1 MTDMVPSLQRSASDR
16 GSSGWNAGTSGGW
29 ITLIL
34 VFVAFGLSL
43 LLLGRFELI
52 ETLWPV
58 WIGGTALTFAYLAW
72 QTDHWP
78 GVRDADL
85 GLEASKGAAALAV
98 VALAVKGIVSSGL
111 METTS
116 LFAFELG
123 VIIFVGL
130 FLGGAVYYWFYLFT
144 TRAAN
149 QRAETLRIL
158 SIAALGIGIW
168 GPVFFANLDIV
179 LITVHFLLAIWAG
192 VIASGQ
198 AVAEDS
204 VVRQSS
210 D

>member
-1 MTDMVPSLQRSASDR
+1 MVPSLQSSAPDR
-16 GSSGWNAGTSGGW
+16 GTSGWNVGNSGGW
-29 ITLIL
+29 ISLIL
-34 VFVAFGLSL
+34 VFLAFGMSL

-52 ETLWPV
+52 ETLWPL
-58 WIGGTALTFAYLAW
+58 WTGGTALTFAYLAW

-78 GVRDADL
+78 SVRDADL

-98 VALAVKGIVSSGL
+98 GALAVKGIVSSGL
-111 METTS
+111 IETTS
-116 LFAFELG
+116 FVAIEFG

-130 FLGGAVYYWFYLFT
+130 FLGGAVYYWFYLVT

-158 SIAALGIGIW
+158 SITALGVGIW

-179 LITVHFLLAIWAG
+179 LLTVHFLLAIWAG

-204 VVRQSS
+204 VVRQAS